1 MLFDIIFV
9 KFIFWNLIEELDRN
23 DLLFILVNEVFVWIL
38 FLCGGY
44 LIRIGFVLEDF
55 LFLFGNSMYMVFW
68 LSDFFWFKFFFV
80 GLIFMIF
87 LFDFVEEEELNMV
100 FVNKFFCV
108 KFCCLELVVEFIKL
122 LIVGGLSVVLNFFEL
137 LLVGVIFFFD
147 FWDWEIV
154 LIIIWI

>member
-1 MLFDIIFV
+1 
-9 KFIFWNLIEELDRN
+9 
-23 DLLFILVNEVFVWIL
+23 
-38 FLCGGY
+38 
-44 LIRIGFVLEDF
+44 
-55 LFLFGNSMYMVFW
+55 
-68 LSDFFWFKFFFV
+68 
-80 GLIFMIF
+80 MIF

-147 FWDWEIV
+147 FGD
-154 LIIIWI
+154 